1 MNILDLHRYFS
12 STELASIARLG
23 EVTFPRIEFGRSAW
37 RSEDGIPLGGDAVD
51 LAEPQDVRAADCGLS
66 WHFKKVSLS

>member
-1 MNILDLHRYFS
+1 MNILDPYRYFS

-23 EVTFPRIEFGRSAW
+23 SVNFARVEFGSSAW
-37 RSEDGIPLGGDAVD
+37 RSEDGNPLGGDAVD
-51 LAEPQDVRAADCGLS
+51 LAEPQDVWAADCGLR